1 VGSGHF
7 PVGTIWRALQS
18 WYFCSPDGFRNCGFG
33 DSVSGVVFT
42 AWRFRFVSGGWIMNK
57 RAPVPKLFST
67 RATTIV
73 LIIILLPFAIVALS
87 WAFDYVSRAM

>member
-1 VGSGHF
+1 
-7 PVGTIWRALQS
+7 
-18 WYFCSPDGFRNCGFG
+18 
-33 DSVSGVVFT
+33 
-42 AWRFRFVSGGWIMNK
+42 MNK
-57 RAPVPKLFST
+57 RGPVPKLVSS